1 MQKFTW
7 LDSDDETLLEAELAS
22 LEEDQAFLEHY
33 YGVSMLLEAISE
45 ADELDDDLDF
55 DFDNESLAS

>member
-7 LDSDDETLLEAELAS
+7 LDNDDETLLEAELAS
-22 LEEDQAFLEHY
+22 LEDDQDFLSHY

-45 ADELDDDLDF
+45 ADDEADEGFEFED
-55 DFDNESLAS
+55 ESLAS